1 MFCRYCGKEV
11 PDTAEFCS
19 YCGKKITVI
28 QSKNKKNSSNKKTSS
43 KMKPFLIIVL
53 ILFLIGGSGIFLYTK
68 SIENKSKE
76 AYNSA
81 IILIDKGELERASKI
96 LKPYYKDSNEC
107 ATLYFYVNAKEAEKK
122 NQVEVFDLCTS
133 ALTSDKEKGGKY
145 SEDINRMLDNK
156 KQILQKMKLQR
167 GF

>member
-1 MFCRYCGKEV
+1 MFCRYCGKEL
-11 PDTAEFCS
+11 PDTAEFCP
-19 YCGKKITVI
+19 YCGKKITII
-28 QSKNKKNSSNKKTSS
+28 QSENKKNSSDKKTSS
-43 KMKPFLIIVL
+43 KMKSFLIIVL
-53 ILFLIGGSGIFLYTK
+53 ILFLIGGSGIFLHTK

-81 IILIDKGELERASKI
+81 IVLIDKGELERASEI

-133 ALTSDKEKGGKY
+133 ALTSDKEKWGKY